1 MLMIAEKMT
10 KRKRIEKEVVA
21 IPEKQATITLK
32 EYKNAIGLKKE
43 GNAYLEVLSQGIVKN
58 MHFNN
63 GTINMQGI
71 LSTLTDQ
78 DIEKLRDTEVEK
90 IDLTLL
96 RAFYTIILKECEKSN
111 FQYDISDIKL
121 YIPDLLKVLGLKSN
135 RSQGQIGELLLK
147 INELKNLIGVI
158 RRNKGGR
165 IFSSFYAVIN
175 VNYYDEEKNIISLSA
190 PYLNVV
196 AKLVLETSIRC
207 DKNGKKLMK
216 KNGCPNTRAS
226 HSYLISLHIGKE
238 RNKAAVENV
247 NIIVALIE
255 MAGGTSAHISAETI
269 VSRNVLL
276 QKRLDECLP
285 KNRNQILG
293 RVFKK
298 TWKLLKAKTDLE
310 SVYPDIELPDPNDLK
325 NIPTMQT
332 LSKAIFN
339 FPHDKKMRKNNLT
352 ES

>member
-1 MLMIAEKMT
+1 MIAEKMT

-165 IFSSFYAVIN
+165 IFSSFRV
-175 VNYYDEEKNIISLSA
+175 K
-190 PYLNVV
+190 
-196 AKLVLETSIRC
+196 TC
-207 DKNGKKLMK
+207 
-216 KNGCPNTRAS
+216 
-226 HSYLISLHIGKE
+226 
-238 RNKAAVENV
+238 
-247 NIIVALIE
+247 
-255 MAGGTSAHISAETI
+255 
-269 VSRNVLL
+269 L
-276 QKRLDECLP
+276 QWTHAYR
-285 KNRNQILG
+285 R
-293 RVFKK
+293 R
-298 TWKLLKAKTDLE
+298 
-310 SVYPDIELPDPNDLK
+310 
-325 NIPTMQT
+325 
-332 LSKAIFN
+332 
-339 FPHDKKMRKNNLT
+339 
-352 ES
+352 